1 MKRDALKALTNAH
14 AWVGL
19 IISTILFII
28 FFAGSLSLFRE
39 DIISWERDPYF
50 TVSDDVENFSFDA
63 LISQVTQDYKV
74 HTHGYF
80 ILQRPTAEQPS
91 SNIYFEEEIVTQGN
105 LGFKQDSQLEDPVDD
120 HIDRHL
126 IISPD
131 GTILGDGNAFDWGN
145 FLYHLHYNLH
155 IPQVGLYFVG
165 LVTLFFFVALL
176 SGVVI
181 HWRKI
186 ISKFFQYR
194 KDGNKDKLLDAH
206 NLIGVMGLP
215 FHIMYAFSGLVFN
228 LLIVYQISYA
238 VALYGGD
245 QAKLFKAAGVV
256 DVHIEETNIAVP
268 VQGIDKLYLT
278 AKESLGEVAITRI
291 SIDHFGDES
300 ASVTFRGDDKSQFS
314 TRKEVTYHIVSGREL
329 YLTKNNYDND
339 IRGGLAVI
347 ASLHFGDFAGYSLRI
362 LFFVL
367 GIGTCYIILTGN
379 LMWLQKRAN
388 LRSEKQNKFGLR
400 LVKAMTTG
408 GFIGTI
414 FATAVGFLCAR
425 LLPIE
430 LVDRSDLIG
439 QIFFACLA
447 ASLIASLLIKAQQQ
461 FAAIFLKITALALA
475 LIPVL
480 DWLMLSQG
488 IVVMFKAGHFDVVIV
503 EVMLLSLALCCWLV
517 SSRLFSSTET
527 VVNEQPISLN
537 ELAENSIAEV
547 MPSVKVIS

>member
-50 TVSDDVENFSFDA
+50 TTSDDIESFSIDEV
-63 LISQVTQDYKV
+63 ISQVAQDYNV
-74 HTHGYF
+74 NTHGYF
-80 ILQRPTAEQPS
+80 VLQMPTAEQPS
-91 SNIYFEEEIVTQGN
+91 TNIYFEEKIVAKGN
-105 LGFKQDSQLEDPVDD
+105 LGDEHDGQLEDRVDD
-120 HIDRHL
+120 HIDKHL
-126 IISPD
+126 IISPS
-131 GTILGDGNAFDWGN
+131 GKVLGDGNAFDWGN
-145 FLYHLHYNLH
+145 FLYQLHYNLH
-155 IPQVGLYFVG
+155 IPEVGLYFVG
-165 LVTLFFFVALL
+165 VVTLFFFVALL

-194 KDGNKDKLLDAH
+194 KDGKKDKLLDAH

-238 VALYGGD
+238 VVLYGGD
-245 QAKLFKAAGVV
+245 QGKLFKAAGVV
-256 DVHIEETNIAVP
+256 DVHIEETNIVLP
-268 VQGIDKLYLT
+268 VQGLDKLLLT
-278 AKESLGEVAITRI
+278 AKSSLGEVDISRM

-314 TRKEVTYHIVSGREL
+314 TRKEVTYHIASGREL

-362 LFFVL
+362 LFFIL

-388 LRSEKQNKFGLR
+388 LRSEKQNKFGIQ

-408 GFIGTI
+408 GFIGAV
-414 FATAVGFLCAR
+414 FATAIGFICAR
-425 LLPIE
+425 ALPIE
-430 LVDRSDLIG
+430 LVGRSDLIS
-439 QIFFACLA
+439 QIFFLCLA
-447 ASLIASLLIKAQQQ
+447 ASILTSLAIKAQQQ
-461 FAAIFLKITALALA
+461 FSAVFLKITAISLA

-480 DWLMLSQG
+480 DWLMLPQN
-488 IVVMFKAGHFDVVIV
+488 IVVMLKAGHFDVLIV
-503 EVMLLSLALCCWLV
+503 EVMLLSLALCCWLI
-517 SSRLFSSTET
+517 SSKLVISTEQIE
-527 VVNEQPISLN
+527 EQETNQN
-537 ELAENSIAEV
+537 ELIDNLIGEASVINS
-547 MPSVKVIS
+547 

>member
-91 SNIYFEEEIVTQGN
+91 SNIYFEEEIVTQGD
-105 LGFKQDSQLEDPVDD
+105 LGDEQDSQLEDPIDD
-120 HIDRHL
+120 HIDKHL

-145 FLYHLHYNLH
+145 FLYQLHYNLH
-155 IPQVGLYFVG
+155 IPEVGLYFVG
-165 LVTLFFFVALL
+165 VVTLFFFVALL

-245 QAKLFKAAGVV
+245 QAQLFKAAGVV

-291 SIDHFGDES
+291 SIDHFGVES

-314 TRKEVTYHIVSGREL
+314 TRKEVTYHIASGREL

-362 LFFVL
+362 LFFIL

-425 LLPIE
+425 LLPID
-430 LVDRSDLIG
+430 LLNRSDVIG

-447 ASLIASLLIKAQQQ
+447 LSLITSLFIKAQKQ
-461 FAAIFLKITALALA
+461 FSAVFLKITALALA
-475 LIPVL
+475 MIPVL
-480 DWLMLSQG
+480 DWLMLSQA
-488 IVVMFKAGHFDVVIV
+488 IVVMFKAGHFDVLIV

-517 SSRLFSSTET
+517 SSKLFSSAEA
-527 VVNEQPISLN
+527 VVNDQPISLN
-537 ELAENSIAEV
+537 QLAENSIAEG

>member
-1 MKRDALKALTNAH
+1 MMKRDALKSLTNAH

-50 TVSDDVENFSFDA
+50 VSSEELESFSIDKV
-63 LISQVTQDYKV
+63 ISQVAQNYEV
-74 HTHGYF
+74 NTHGYF
-80 ILQRPTAEQPS
+80 ILQMPTAEQPS
-91 SNIYFEEEIVTQGN
+91 TNIYFEEKIVAEGN
-105 LGFKQDSQLEDPVDD
+105 LVDEKID

-126 IISPD
+126 IVSPD
-131 GTILGDGNAFDWGN
+131 GKVLGDGNAFEWGN

-155 IPQVGLYFVG
+155 IPEVGLYFVG

-194 KDGNKDKLLDAH
+194 KDGKKDKLLDAH

-238 VALYGGD
+238 VVLYGGD
-245 QAKLFKAAGVV
+245 QGKLFKAAGVV
-256 DVHIEETNIAVP
+256 DVHIEETNVNIP
-268 VQGIDKLYLT
+268 VQGLDKLLLS
-278 AKESLGEVAITRI
+278 AKSSLGEVDIIRM
-291 SIDHFGDES
+291 SIEHFGDES

-314 TRKEVTYHIVSGREL
+314 TRKEVIYHIASGREL

-388 LRSEKQNKFGLR
+388 LRSEKQNKLGLQ

-414 FATAVGFLCAR
+414 FSTAVGFICAR

-430 LVDRSDLIG
+430 ILDRSDLIG

-447 ASLIASLLIKAQQQ
+447 ASLIVSLLIKAQQQ
-461 FAAIFLKITALALA
+461 FAAIFLKVTALALA
-475 LIPVL
+475 IIPVL

-488 IVVMFKAGHFDVVIV
+488 IIDMLKAGHFDVLIV

-517 SSRLFSSTET
+517 SSKLFSSAEP
-527 VVNEQPISLN
+527 VVNEQPININDNL
-537 ELAENSIAEV
+537 IA
-547 MPSVKVIS
+547 

>member
-28 FFAGSLSLFRE
+28 FFAGSLSLFR
-39 DIISWERDPYF
+39 DNIISWERSPHFSATNNVEQFSLDNV
-50 TVSDDVENFSFDA
+50 VSK
-63 LISQVTQDYKV
+63 ITQSYQIEM
-74 HTHGYF
+74 HGGLF
-80 ILQRPTAEQPS
+80 VSMPTAEEPIA
-91 SNIYFEEEIVTQGN
+91 NVYFEEKVTA
-105 LGFKQDSQLEDPVDD
+105 DE
-120 HIDRHL
+120 HIDKHL
-126 IISPD
+126 LFSADGKII
-131 GTILGDGNAFDWGN
+131 GDGDSFDWGN
-145 FLYHLHYNLH
+145 FLYRLHYDLN
-155 IPQVGLYFVG
+155 IPEVGLYFVG
-165 LVTLFFFVALL
+165 VVTLFFFVALL

-245 QAKLFKAAGVV
+245 QGKLFEAAGVV

-268 VQGIDKLYLT
+268 VQGLDALLLR
-278 AKESLGEVAITRI
+278 AEESLGKVDISRM

-300 ASVTFRGDDKSQFS
+300 ASVTFRGADNSQFS
-314 TRKEVTYHIVSGREL
+314 TRKEVTYHIVTGREL

-339 IRGGLAVI
+339 LRGGLTVI
-347 ASLHFGDFAGYSLRI
+347 ANLHFGNFAGYTLRV
-362 LFFVL
+362 LFFIL

-388 LRSEKQNKFGLR
+388 LRNEKQNKFGLQ
-400 LVKAMTTG
+400 LVHAMTTG
-408 GFIGTI
+408 GFIGTV
-414 FATAVGFLCAR
+414 FATAIGFICAR
-425 LLPIE
+425 VLPID
-430 LVDRSDLIG
+430 LVGRSDLIN

-447 ASLIASLLIKAQQQ
+447 ASIIASLAIKAQQQ
-461 FAAIFLKITALALA
+461 FSAVFLKVTAISLALV
-475 LIPVL
+475 PVF
-480 DWLMLSQG
+480 DWLMLPQS
-488 IVVMFKAGHFDVVIV
+488 IVVC
-503 EVMLLSLALCCWLV
+503 LLYTS
-517 SSRLFSSTET
+517 
-527 VVNEQPISLN
+527 
-537 ELAENSIAEV
+537 
-547 MPSVKVIS
+547 PSPRD

>member
-63 LISQVTQDYKV
+63 IISQVTQDYNV

-80 ILQRPTAEQPS
+80 IVQRPTAEQPS
-91 SNIYFEEEIVTQGN
+91 SNIYFEEEIVPQGN
-105 LGFKQDSQLEDPVDD
+105 LVDEQDNQLESPVED
-120 HIDRHL
+120 HIDKHL
-126 IISPD
+126 VISPD
-131 GTILGDGNAFDWGN
+131 GKILGDGNAFDWGN

-155 IPQVGLYFVG
+155 IPEVGLYFVG
-165 LVTLFFFVALL
+165 VVTLFFFVALL

-194 KDGNKDKLLDAH
+194 KDGHKDKLLDAH

-238 VALYGGD
+238 VVLYGGD

-268 VQGIDKLYLT
+268 VQYIDKLYLT
-278 AKESLGEVAITRI
+278 AKESLGEVDITRV

-300 ASVTFRGDDKSQFS
+300 ASVTFRGDDKTQFS
-314 TRKEVTYHIVSGREL
+314 TRKEVTYHIASGREL

-362 LFFVL
+362 LFFIL

-414 FATAVGFLCAR
+414 FATAVGFICAR
-425 LLPIE
+425 VLPIDM
-430 LVDRSDLIG
+430 LNRSDVIG

-447 ASLIASLLIKAQQQ
+447 LSLITSLFIKAQKQ
-461 FAAIFLKITALALA
+461 FSAIFLKITALTLA
-475 LIPVL
+475 AIPVL
-480 DWLMLSQG
+480 DWLMLPQR
-488 IVVMFKAGHFDVVIV
+488 IVVMFNAGHFDVLIV
-503 EVMLLSLALCCWLV
+503 EAMLLILALCCWLI
-517 SSRLFSSTET
+517 SSKLVIATED
-527 VVNEQPISLN
+527 VIEQEASLN
-537 ELAENSIAEV
+537 ELIDNSI
-547 MPSVKVIS
+547 VKARVVS

>member
-50 TVSDDVENFSFDA
+50 TVSDDVQNFSIDA
-63 LISQVTQDYKV
+63 IISQVTEEYNV

-80 ILQRPTAEQPS
+80 ILQRPTVEQPS
-91 SNIYFEEEIVTQGN
+91 SNLYFEEEIATQGN
-105 LGFKQDSQLEDPVDD
+105 LDNEKGGQQED
-120 HIDRHL
+120 HIDKHL
-126 IISPD
+126 VISPD
-131 GTILGDGNAFDWGN
+131 GKILGDGNAFDWGN
-145 FLYHLHYNLH
+145 FLYQLHYNLH
-155 IPQVGLYFVG
+155 IPEVGLYFVG
-165 LVTLFFFVALL
+165 VVTLFFFVALL

-194 KDGNKDKLLDAH
+194 KDGKKDKLLDAH

-228 LLIVYQISYA
+228 LLIVYQVSYA

-256 DVHIEETNIAVP
+256 DVHIEETNITVP

-278 AKESLGEVAITRI
+278 AKESLGEVDITRI

-300 ASVTFRGDDKSQFS
+300 ASVTFRGDDKTQFS
-314 TRKEVTYHIVSGREL
+314 TRKEVTYHIASGREL
-329 YLTKNNYDND
+329 YLTNNNYDND

-362 LFFVL
+362 LFFIL

-388 LRSEKQNKFGLR
+388 LRSEKQNQFGIQ
-400 LVKAMTTG
+400 LVQAMTTG
-408 GFIGTI
+408 GFIGTV
-414 FATAVGFLCAR
+414 FATAVGFICAR
-425 LLPIE
+425 LLP
-430 LVDRSDLIG
+430 LDLLNRSDIIG

-447 ASLIASLLIKAQQQ
+447 VSLITSLLIKAQQQ
-461 FAAIFLKITALALA
+461 FSAIFLKVTALALA

-480 DWLMLSQG
+480 DWLILPQK
-488 IVVMFKAGHFDVVIV
+488 IIAMFKVGHFDVVIV
-503 EVMLLSLALCCWLV
+503 EVMLLILALCCWLI
-517 SSRLFSSTET
+517 SSRLVVT
-527 VVNEQPISLN
+527 VAPVTAQEVTPN
-537 ELAENSIAEV
+537 ELIDKASAV
-547 MPSVKVIS
+547 S

>member
-39 DIISWERDPYF
+39 DIMSWERDPYF
-50 TVSDDVENFSFDA
+50 TVGDDVENFSFDA
-63 LISQVTQDYKV
+63 IISQVTQDYNV

-80 ILQRPTAEQPS
+80 VLQRPTAEQPS
-91 SNIYFEEEIVTQGN
+91 SNIYFEEEIVPQGN
-105 LGFKQDSQLEDPVDD
+105 LVDGQLEDSVED
-120 HIDRHL
+120 HIDKHL
-126 IISPD
+126 VISPD
-131 GTILGDGNAFDWGN
+131 GKILGDGNAFDWGN
-145 FLYHLHYNLH
+145 FLYQLHYNLH
-155 IPQVGLYFVG
+155 IPEVGLYFVG
-165 LVTLFFFVALL
+165 VVTLFFFVALL

-194 KDGNKDKLLDAH
+194 KDGKKDKLLDAH

-245 QAKLFKAAGVV
+245 QAKLFEAAGVV
-256 DVHIEETNIAVP
+256 DVHLEETNIAVP

-278 AKESLGEVAITRI
+278 AKESLGEVDITRI

-314 TRKEVTYHIVSGREL
+314 TRKEVTYHIASGREL

-339 IRGGLAVI
+339 LRGGLAVI

-362 LFFVL
+362 LFFIL

-414 FATAVGFLCAR
+414 FATAVGFICAR
-425 LLPIE
+425 VLPIDM
-430 LVDRSDLIG
+430 LNRSDVIG

-447 ASLIASLLIKAQQQ
+447 LSLIISLFIKAQKQ
-461 FAAIFLKITALALA
+461 FSAIFLKITAVALA
-475 LIPVL
+475 IIPVL
-480 DWLMLSQG
+480 DWIMLPKR
-488 IVVMFKAGHFDVVIV
+488 IVIMFNLGHFDVLIV
-503 EVMLLSLALCCWLV
+503 EAMLLVLALCCWLI
-517 SSRLFSSTET
+517 SSKLVIATEP
-527 VVNEQPISLN
+527 VIEQETSLN
-537 ELAENSIAEV
+537 ELIDNSIVKA
-547 MPSVKVIS
+547 SVVS

>member
-39 DIISWERDPYF
+39 DIMSWERDPYF
-50 TVSDDVENFSFDA
+50 TVGDDVENFSFDA
-63 LISQVTQDYKV
+63 IISQVTQDYNV

-80 ILQRPTAEQPS
+80 VLQRPTAEQPS
-91 SNIYFEEEIVTQGN
+91 SNIYFEEKIVPQGN
-105 LGFKQDSQLEDPVDD
+105 LGDAQLEGSVED
-120 HIDRHL
+120 HIDKHL
-126 IISPD
+126 VISPD
-131 GTILGDGNAFDWGN
+131 GKILGDGNAFDWGN
-145 FLYHLHYNLH
+145 FLYKLHYNLH
-155 IPQVGLYFVG
+155 IPEVGLYFVG
-165 LVTLFFFVALL
+165 VVTLFFFVALL

-194 KDGNKDKLLDAH
+194 KDGKKDKLLDAH

-278 AKESLGEVAITRI
+278 AKESLGEVEITRI

-314 TRKEVTYHIVSGREL
+314 TRKEVTYHIASGREL

-362 LFFVL
+362 LFFIL

-414 FATAVGFLCAR
+414 FATAVGFICAR
-425 LLPIE
+425 VLPIDM
-430 LVDRSDLIG
+430 LNRSDVIG
-439 QIFFACLA
+439 QIFFTCLA
-447 ASLIASLLIKAQQQ
+447 LSLIISLFIKAQKQ
-461 FAAIFLKITALALA
+461 FSAIFLKITAVALA
-475 LIPVL
+475 IIPVL
-480 DWLMLSQG
+480 DWLMLPKR
-488 IVVMFKAGHFDVVIV
+488 IVVMFNFGHFDVLIV
-503 EVMLLSLALCCWLV
+503 EAMLLVLALCCWLI
-517 SSRLFSSTET
+517 SSKLFSSAER
-527 VVNEQPISLN
+527 VVDEQPVNHN
-537 ELAENSIAEV
+537 EFTDNPIAEGNL
-547 MPSVKVIS
+547 IS

>member
-91 SNIYFEEEIVTQGN
+91 SNIYFEEEIVTQGD
-105 LGFKQDSQLEDPVDD
+105 LGDEQDSQLEDPIDD
-120 HIDRHL
+120 HIDKHL

-145 FLYHLHYNLH
+145 FLYQLHYNLH
-155 IPQVGLYFVG
+155 IPEVGLYFVG
-165 LVTLFFFVALL
+165 VVTLFFFVALL

-245 QAKLFKAAGVV
+245 QAQLFKAAGVV

-278 AKESLGEVAITRI
+278 AKESLGEVDITRI

-314 TRKEVTYHIVSGREL
+314 TRKEVTYHIASGREL

-362 LFFVL
+362 LFFIL

-425 LLPIE
+425 LLPID
-430 LVDRSDLIG
+430 LLNRSDVIG

-447 ASLIASLLIKAQQQ
+447 LSLITSLFIKAQKQ
-461 FAAIFLKITALALA
+461 FSAVFLKITALALA
-475 LIPVL
+475 MIPVL
-480 DWLMLSQG
+480 DWLMLSQA
-488 IVVMFKAGHFDVVIV
+488 IVVMFKAGHFDVLIV

-517 SSRLFSSTET
+517 SSKLFSSAEA
-527 VVNEQPISLN
+527 VVNDQPISLN
-537 ELAENSIAEV
+537 QLAENSIAEG

>member
-50 TVSDDVENFSFDA
+50 TTSDDIENFSFDA
-63 LISQVTQDYKV
+63 LISQVTQDYNV

-80 ILQRPTAEQPS
+80 IVQRPTVEQPS
-91 SNIYFEEEIVTQGN
+91 SNIYFEEEIVPQGN
-105 LGFKQDSQLEDPVDD
+105 LGDAQLEGSVED
-120 HIDRHL
+120 HIDKHL

-131 GTILGDGNAFDWGN
+131 GKILGDGNAFDWGN
-145 FLYHLHYNLH
+145 FLYKLHYNLH
-155 IPQVGLYFVG
+155 IPEVGLYFVG
-165 LVTLFFFVALL
+165 VVTLFFFVALL

-194 KDGNKDKLLDAH
+194 KDGKKDKLLDAH

-245 QAKLFKAAGVV
+245 QAKLFKAAGIV

-278 AKESLGEVAITRI
+278 AKESLGEVEITRI

-314 TRKEVTYHIVSGREL
+314 TRKEVTYHIASGREL

-362 LFFVL
+362 LFFIL

-414 FATAVGFLCAR
+414 FATAVGFICAR
-425 LLPIE
+425 AFPIDM
-430 LVDRSDLIG
+430 LNRSDVIG

-447 ASLIASLLIKAQQQ
+447 LSLITSLFIKEQKQ
-461 FAAIFLKITALALA
+461 FSAIFLKITAVALA
-475 LIPVL
+475 IIPVL
-480 DWLMLSQG
+480 DWLMLPKR
-488 IVVMFKAGHFDVVIV
+488 IVVMFNFGHFDVLIV
-503 EVMLLSLALCCWLV
+503 EAMLLVLALCCWLI
-517 SSRLFSSTET
+517 SSKLFSSAER
-527 VVNEQPISLN
+527 VVDEQPVNHN
-537 ELAENSIAEV
+537 EFTDNPIAEGNL
-547 MPSVKVIS
+547 IS

>member
-50 TVSDDVENFSFDA
+50 TVSDDVQNFSIDA
-63 LISQVTQDYKV
+63 IISQVTEEYNV

-80 ILQRPTAEQPS
+80 ILQRPTVEQPS
-91 SNIYFEEEIVTQGN
+91 SNLYFEEEIATQGN
-105 LGFKQDSQLEDPVDD
+105 LDNEKGGQQED
-120 HIDRHL
+120 HIDKHL
-126 IISPD
+126 VISPD
-131 GTILGDGNAFDWGN
+131 GKILGDGNAFDWGN
-145 FLYHLHYNLH
+145 FLYQLHYNLH
-155 IPQVGLYFVG
+155 IPEVGLYFVG
-165 LVTLFFFVALL
+165 VVTLFFFVALL

-194 KDGNKDKLLDAH
+194 KDGKKDKLLDAH

-228 LLIVYQISYA
+228 LLIVYQVSYA

-256 DVHIEETNIAVP
+256 DVHIEETNITVP

-278 AKESLGEVAITRI
+278 AKESLGEVDITRI

-300 ASVTFRGDDKSQFS
+300 ASVTFRGDDKTQFS
-314 TRKEVTYHIVSGREL
+314 TRKEVTYHIASGREL
-329 YLTKNNYDND
+329 YLTNNNYDND

-347 ASLHFGDFAGYSLRI
+347 ASLHFCDFAGYSLRI
-362 LFFVL
+362 LFFIL

-388 LRSEKQNKFGLR
+388 LRSEKQNKFGIQ

-408 GFIGTI
+408 GFIGTV
-414 FATAVGFLCAR
+414 FATAVGFICAR
-425 LLPIE
+425 LLP
-430 LVDRSDLIG
+430 LDLLNRSDIIG

-447 ASLIASLLIKAQQQ
+447 VSLITSLLIKAQQQ
-461 FAAIFLKITALALA
+461 FSAIFLKVTALALA

-480 DWLMLSQG
+480 DWLILPQK
-488 IVVMFKAGHFDVVIV
+488 IIAMFKVGHFDVVIV
-503 EVMLLSLALCCWLV
+503 EVMLLILALCCWLI
-517 SSRLFSSTET
+517 SSRLVVT
-527 VVNEQPISLN
+527 VAPVTAQEVTPN
-537 ELAENSIAEV
+537 ELIDKASAV
-547 MPSVKVIS
+547 S

>member
-379 LMWLQKRAN
+379 LMWLQNRAN
-388 LRSEKQNKFGLR
+388 LLSEKQNKFVLR

-475 LIPVL
+475 MIPVL

>member
-50 TVSDDVENFSFDA
+50 TVSDDVQNFSIDA
-63 LISQVTQDYKV
+63 IISQVTEEYNV

-80 ILQRPTAEQPS
+80 ILQRPTVEQPS
-91 SNIYFEEEIVTQGN
+91 SNLYFEEEIATQGN
-105 LGFKQDSQLEDPVDD
+105 LDNEKGGQQED
-120 HIDRHL
+120 HIDKHL
-126 IISPD
+126 VISPD
-131 GTILGDGNAFDWGN
+131 GKILGDGNAFDWGN
-145 FLYHLHYNLH
+145 FLYQLHYNLH
-155 IPQVGLYFVG
+155 IPEVGLYFVG
-165 LVTLFFFVALL
+165 VVTLFFFVALL

-194 KDGNKDKLLDAH
+194 KDGKKDKLLDAH

-228 LLIVYQISYA
+228 LLIVYQVSYA

-256 DVHIEETNIAVP
+256 DVHIEETNITVP

-278 AKESLGEVAITRI
+278 AKESLGEVDITRI

-300 ASVTFRGDDKSQFS
+300 ASVTFRGDDKTQFS
-314 TRKEVTYHIVSGREL
+314 TRKEVTYHIASGREL
-329 YLTKNNYDND
+329 YLTNNNYDND

-362 LFFVL
+362 LFFIL

-388 LRSEKQNKFGLR
+388 LRSEKQNKFGIQ

-408 GFIGTI
+408 GFIGTV
-414 FATAVGFLCAR
+414 FATAVGFICAR
-425 LLPIE
+425 LLP
-430 LVDRSDLIG
+430 LDLLNRSDIIG

-447 ASLIASLLIKAQQQ
+447 VSLITSLLIKAQQQ
-461 FAAIFLKITALALA
+461 FSAIFLKVTALALA

-480 DWLMLSQG
+480 DWLILPQK
-488 IVVMFKAGHFDVVIV
+488 IIAMFKVGHFDVVIV
-503 EVMLLSLALCCWLV
+503 EVMLLILALCCWLI
-517 SSRLFSSTET
+517 SSRLVVT
-527 VVNEQPISLN
+527 VAPVTAQEVTPN
-537 ELAENSIAEV
+537 ELIDKASAV
-547 MPSVKVIS
+547 S

>member
-1 MKRDALKALTNAH
+1 MKRDALKSLTNAH

-50 TVSDDVENFSFDA
+50 TVSDDIENFSFDA
-63 LISQVTQDYKV
+63 LISQVTKDYKV

-105 LGFKQDSQLEDPVDD
+105 LDGEQDSQLEAMADD
-120 HIDRHL
+120 HIDKHL
-126 IISPD
+126 VISPD
-131 GTILGDGNAFDWGN
+131 GKILGDGNGFEWGN
-145 FLYHLHYNLH
+145 FLYQLHYNLH
-155 IPQVGLYFVG
+155 IPEVGLYFVG
-165 LVTLFFFVALL
+165 VVTLFFFVALL

-194 KDGNKDKLLDAH
+194 KDGKKDKLLDTH

-238 VALYGGD
+238 VVLYGGD

-314 TRKEVTYHIVSGREL
+314 TRKEVTYHIASGREL

-379 LMWLQKRAN
+379 LMWLQKRVS
-388 LRSEKQNKFGLR
+388 LRSEKQNKFGIQ

-414 FATAVGFLCAR
+414 FATAVGFICAR
-425 LLPIE
+425 LLPVD
-430 LVDRSDLIG
+430 LLDRSDLIG
-439 QIFFACLA
+439 QIFFACLV
-447 ASLIASLLIKAQQQ
+447 ASLVLSLAIKAQQQ
-461 FAAIFLKITALALA
+461 FAKIFLKVTAIALA

-480 DWLMLSQG
+480 DWLMLPQK
-488 IVVMFKAGHFDVVIV
+488 IIVMFKVGHFDVLIV

-517 SSRLFSSTET
+517 SSKLFSSVERAAD
-527 VVNEQPISLN
+527 EQPISHN
-537 ELAENSIAEV
+537 DFIDSPIAEA
-547 MPSVKVIS
+547 SVIS

>member
-1 MKRDALKALTNAH
+1 MMKRDALKALTNAH

-50 TVSDDVENFSFDA
+50 VSSESGASFSIDA
-63 LISQVTQDYKV
+63 VISQVVNDYQV
-74 HTHGYF
+74 NTHGYF
-80 ILQRPTAEQPS
+80 ILQMPTDEQPS
-91 SNIYFEEEIVTQGN
+91 TNIYFEEKIPAEEQQEHA
-105 LGFKQDSQLEDPVDD
+105 LDKQLDD

-131 GTILGDGNAFDWGN
+131 GKVLGDGNAFDWGN
-145 FLYHLHYNLH
+145 FLYQLHYNLH
-155 IPQVGLYFVG
+155 IPEVGLYFVG
-165 LVTLFFFVALL
+165 VVTLFFFVALL

-186 ISKFFQYR
+186 IAKFFQYR
-194 KDGNKDKLLDAH
+194 KDGKKDKLLDAH

-215 FHIMYAFSGLVFN
+215 FHLMYAFSGLVFN

-238 VALYGGD
+238 VVLYGGD
-245 QAKLFKAAGVV
+245 QGKLFKAAGVV
-256 DVHIEETNIAVP
+256 DVHLDESNVAIP
-268 VQGIDKLYLT
+268 VQGLDKLLLT
-278 AKESLGEVAITRI
+278 AKLSLGQVTIIRM

-314 TRKEVTYHIVSGREL
+314 TRKEVTYHIASGREL

-347 ASLHFGDFAGYSLRI
+347 ASLHFGDFAGYSLRM

-388 LRSEKQNKFGLR
+388 LRSEKQNKLGLQ

-414 FATAVGFLCAR
+414 FATAVGFICAR
-425 LLPIE
+425 LLPID
-430 LVDRSDLIG
+430 LLDRSDLIG

-447 ASLIASLLIKAQQQ
+447 ASLIVSLLIKAQQQ

-488 IVVMFKAGHFDVVIV
+488 IVVMFKAGHFDVLIV

-517 SSRLFSSTET
+517 SSRLFSSAEA

-537 ELAENSIAEV
+537 DLAENLIAEGI
-547 MPSVKVIS
+547 PSIKVTS